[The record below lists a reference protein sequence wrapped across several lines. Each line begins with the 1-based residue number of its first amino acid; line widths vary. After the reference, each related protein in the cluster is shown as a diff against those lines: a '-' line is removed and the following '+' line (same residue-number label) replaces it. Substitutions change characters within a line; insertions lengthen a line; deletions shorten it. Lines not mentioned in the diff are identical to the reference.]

1 MSTNF
6 VKSHQINITATAE
19 ASATTESSTNAVD
32 SAGFDSITFIRSTSA
47 ARVIKVEGGA
57 TSTSATTDLAGC
69 SVTATAGALVKIEVV
84 KSPYRW
90 LRLTAESGVA
100 SVLGDCITIL
110 GQARDKPVTNT
121 TNSTAIVVATPT
133 DA

>member
-1 MSTNF
+1 MRQNF
-6 VKSHQINITATAE
+6 VKAHQINLTATAE
-19 ASATTESSTNAVD
+19 TSATTESSTSAVD
-32 SAGFDSITFIRSTSA
+32 TAGYDSVTFLRSVSA
-47 ARVIKVEGGA
+47 AAVIKVEGGA

-84 KSPYRW
+84 RSPYRY
-90 LRLTAESGVA
+90 LRMTAESGVA
-100 SVLGDCITIL
+100 RVLGDCITIL
-110 GQARDKPVTNT
+110 GQAKDKPVTNT